1 MRAVATAAIILA
13 VALAVPAAGCAGP
26 RGARPGATEQGSATA
41 AGAASMPAT
50 AGGPGTHARTPS
62 TVAQLCGPPEA
73 PGRLITVRAA
83 DGVQLA
89 AVAAGT
95 GERGVVLIPELGPRG
110 KCGWWDFAAYLA
122 ARGYRVLLFD
132 HRCTGES
139 ACAPGPAGGG
149 LMSDIRGAVT
159 RLRQEGAAKIALAG
173 ASQGG
178 SEALIAATAPPRSV
192 TGVAALSADEVTLS
206 LASRPY
212 PATAQTA
219 VRRLRLPVL
228 FAVATADPYVS
239 VRETRHLL
247 ATAGSRSKRLIVLG
261 AGAGHGWDLVSPTL
275 PSGRR
280 PAFGQTVLAFLR
292 RVTS

>member
-1 MRAVATAAIILA
+1 MRAVATAAIVLA

-26 RGARPGATEQGSATA
+26 RGARPGAGQGAATA

-50 AGGPGTHARTPS
+50 ADGPGTHTRTPS
-62 TVAQLCGPPEA
+62 AVAQLCGPPDA
-73 PGRLITVRAA
+73 PGQLITVRAA
-83 DGVQLA
+83 DGVRLA
-89 AVAAGT
+89 AVAAGA
-95 GERGVVLIPELGPRG
+95 GERGVVLIPELGQLG

-139 ACAPGPAGGG
+139 ACAPGPGGGG
-149 LMSDIRGAVT
+149 LMSDIRGTVT
-159 RLRQEGAAKIALAG
+159 RLRQEGAARIALVG

-178 SEALIAATAPPRSV
+178 SEALIAATAPPRGV
-192 TGVAALSADEVTLS
+192 TGVVALSADELTLP

-212 PATAQTA
+212 PATALAA
-219 VRRLRLPVL
+219 VRHLRLPVL

-261 AGAGHGWDLVSPTL
+261 GGAGHGWDLVSPTL
-275 PSGRR
+275 PGGRR
-280 PAFGQTVLAFLR
+280 PAFSQTMLAFLR
-292 RVTS
+292 GITS